1 MTDRIINK
9 EIKWKKKHLLGI
21 EELSREEIGYIFELA
36 KAFKEISTRSI
47 KKVPV
52 LRGKTVAFFFF
63 EPSTRTRISFE
74 LAAKRLSAD
83 TVSFSVSTSSVQK
96 GENLKDTVRNIE
108 AMNIDIIVLRHPA
121 SGAAHY
127 LSRVVSAGIVNA
139 GDGLHEHPTQALL
152 DIFTIQEHKKD
163 IKGLNVAILGDISH
177 SRVARSNI
185 YALKKLGAKVALCA
199 PPTMILPEFKE
210 LGVDVSYDLNTL
222 LPKVDVLNI
231 LRIQRE
237 RIDENLI
244 SSVAEYREFFGI
256 NKERLLKYA
265 KPGLL
270 ILHPGPV
277 NRGIELS
284 PDILDQGLSDK
295 NILSVVLDQ
304 VTNGL
309 AIRMAILYLIA
320 GRGGSVEVA
329 D

>member
-1 MTDRIINK
+1 MVENII
-9 EIKWKKKHLLGI
+9 ERDIKWKKKHLLGI
-21 EELSREEIGYIFELA
+21 EELSKEEIGYVLQLA
-36 KAFKEISTRSI
+36 KAFKEISTRSV
-47 KKVPV
+47 KKVPA
-52 LRGKTVAFFFF
+52 LRGKTVAFLFF

-96 GENLKDTVRNIE
+96 GENLKDTARNIE
-108 AMNIDIIVLRHPA
+108 AMNIDIIVLRHSA

-127 LSRVVSAGIVNA
+127 LSKVVSAGVVNA
-139 GDGLHEHPTQALL
+139 GDGVHEHPTQALL
-152 DIFTIQEHKKD
+152 DIFTIQEHKED
-163 IKGLNVAILGDISH
+163 VAGLNVAILGDISH

-185 YALKKLGAKVALCA
+185 YALKKLGAKVTLCA

-210 LGVDVSYDLNTL
+210 LGVDISYNLSDVLV
-222 LPKVDVLNI
+222 KADVLNI
-231 LRIQRE
+231 LRIQKE

-244 SSVAEYREFFGI
+244 PSVAEYREFFGVD
-256 NKERLLKYA
+256 KEKLLKYA

-284 PDILDQGLSDK
+284 PDILDQGLLEK
-295 NILSVVLDQ
+295 NISSVVLGQ

-320 GRGGSVEVA
+320 GMGGNVEVT

>member
-1 MTDRIINK
+1 MVEDVINR
-9 EIKWKKKHLLGI
+9 EIKWDKKHLLGI
-21 EELSREEIGYIFELA
+21 EELNKEEIGYVLQLA
-36 KAFKEISTRSI
+36 KAFKEISTRSV
-47 KKVPV
+47 KKVPA
-52 LRGKTVAFFFF
+52 LRGKTVVFIFF

-96 GENLKDTVRNIE
+96 GENLKDTACNIE
-108 AMNIDIIVLRHPA
+108 AMNVDIIVLRHPA
-121 SGAAHY
+121 SGAPHY
-127 LSRVVSAGIVNA
+127 LSKVVSAGVVNA
-139 GDGLHEHPTQALL
+139 GDGVHEHPTQALL
-152 DIFTIQEHKKD
+152 DIFTIQEHKES
-163 IKGLNVAILGDISH
+163 IVGLNVAILGDISH

-185 YALKKLGAKVALCA
+185 YALKKLGANITLCA

-210 LGVDVSYDLNTL
+210 LGIDVSHDLSSTL
-222 LPKVDVLNI
+222 SKADVVNI

-244 SSVAEYREFFGI
+244 PSVAEYREFFGVD
-256 NKERLLKYA
+256 KEKLLRYA

-284 PDILDQGLSDK
+284 PDVLDEGLLEK
-295 NILSVVLDQ
+295 GICSVVLDQ

-309 AIRMAILYLIA
+309 AVRMAILYLIA
-320 GRGGSVEVA
+320 GMGGNIEAA

>member
-1 MTDRIINK
+1 MVEDIIER
-9 EIKWKKKHLLGI
+9 EIKWSKKHLLGI
-21 EELSREEIGYIFELA
+21 EDLTIEEINYILQLA
-36 KAFKEISTRSI
+36 KSFKEISTRPV
-47 KKVPV
+47 KKVPA
-52 LRGKTVAFFFF
+52 LRGKTVAFIFF

-96 GENLKDTVRNIE
+96 GENLKDTARNIE
-108 AMNIDIIVLRHPA
+108 AMNVDIIVLRHSA

-127 LSRVVSAGIVNA
+127 LSRVVSAGIINA
-139 GDGLHEHPTQALL
+139 GDGTHEHPTQALL
-152 DIFTIQEHKKD
+152 DIFTIQEQKKN
-163 IKGLNVAILGDISH
+163 IAGLKVAILGDISH

-185 YALKKLGAKVALCA
+185 FALKKLGAKVTLCA

-210 LGVDVSYDLNTL
+210 LGVEVSYDLEDVL
-222 LPKVDVLNI
+222 AKADVLNI
-231 LRIQRE
+231 LRIQKE
-237 RIDENLI
+237 RSNENLI
-244 SSVAEYREFFGI
+244 PSVAEYREFFGVD
-256 NKERLLKYA
+256 KTKLLKYA

-284 PDILDQGLSDK
+284 PDILDDGLLEK
-295 NILSVVLDQ
+295 NICSVVLNQ

-320 GRGGSVEVA
+320 GMGGSVEVT

>member
-1 MTDRIINK
+1 MVENIIER

-21 EELSREEIGYIFELA
+21 EELSKEEIGYVLQLA
-36 KAFKEISTRSI
+36 KAFKEISTRSV
-47 KKVPV
+47 KKVPA
-52 LRGKTVAFFFF
+52 LRGKTVAFLFF

-96 GENLKDTVRNIE
+96 GENLKDTARNIE
-108 AMNIDIIVLRHPA
+108 AMNIDIIVLRHSA

-127 LSRVVSAGIVNA
+127 LSKVVSAGVVNA
-139 GDGLHEHPTQALL
+139 GDGVHEHPTQALL
-152 DIFTIQEHKKD
+152 DIFTIQEHKED
-163 IKGLNVAILGDISH
+163 VAGLNVAILGDISH

-185 YALKKLGAKVALCA
+185 YALKKLGAKVTLCA

-210 LGVDVSYDLNTL
+210 LGVDISYNLSDVLV
-222 LPKVDVLNI
+222 KADVLNI
-231 LRIQRE
+231 LRIQKE

-244 SSVAEYREFFGI
+244 PSVAEYREFFGVD
-256 NKERLLKYA
+256 KEKLLKYA

-284 PDILDQGLSDK
+284 PDILDQGLLEK
-295 NILSVVLDQ
+295 NISSVVLGQ

-320 GRGGSVEVA
+320 GMGGNVEVT

>member
-1 MTDRIINK
+1 MVENIIER
-9 EIKWKKKHLLGI
+9 EIKWSKKHLLGI
-21 EELSREEIGYIFELA
+21 EDLTVEEMNYILQLA
-36 KAFKEISTRSI
+36 KAFKEISTRPV
-47 KKVPV
+47 KKVPA
-52 LRGKTVAFFFF
+52 LRGKTVAFIFF

-96 GENLKDTVRNIE
+96 GENLKDTARNIE
-108 AMNIDIIVLRHPA
+108 AMNVDIIVLRHSA

-127 LSRVVSAGIVNA
+127 LSKVVSAGIINA
-139 GDGLHEHPTQALL
+139 GDGIHEHPTQALL
-152 DIFTIQEHKKD
+152 DIFTIQEQKKN
-163 IKGLNVAILGDISH
+163 IKGLKVAILGDISH

-185 YALKKLGAKVALCA
+185 FALKKLGAKVTLCA
-199 PPTMILPEFKE
+199 PPTMILPEFRE
-210 LGVDVSYDLNTL
+210 LGIEVSYNLEDVLA
-222 LPKVDVLNI
+222 KADVLNI
-231 LRIQRE
+231 LRIQKE
-237 RIDENLI
+237 RINENLI
-244 SSVAEYREFFGI
+244 PSIAEYREFFGVD
-256 NKERLLKYA
+256 KAKLLKYA

-284 PDILDQGLSDK
+284 PDVLDEGLLEK
-295 NILSVVLDQ
+295 NICSVVLNQ

-320 GRGGSVEVA
+320 GMGGSVEVV